1 MKAIYT
7 MEFRPIGFGTL
18 PRDIITDWVRLPK
31 LEAHTLRNAFPDR
44 EVSDHVFGEFTTNR
58 PLTAEEMK
66 SYQVRLV
73 NSRREPPTGTILHN
87 KDFAAVMSDD
97 GFHIAALTDA
107 GRERLA
113 EHWQRRSAD
122 VNEIGMV
129 LAGSANIPGRWSTST
144 VFDFV
149 DTWDALTDGYRIQ

>member
-1 MKAIYT
+1 M
-7 MEFRPIGFGTL
+7 
-18 PRDIITDWVRLPK
+18 
-31 LEAHTLRNAFPDR
+31 
-44 EVSDHVFGEFTTNR
+44 FGEFTTNR